1 MTSSVVCATDNLSAI
16 CFQSSVEDLQQLTKF
31 DLSHMA
37 GKRDLAPAL
46 LKFLQEQWRE
56 HILKSDQEYGKFL
69 KEKGVP
75 ADDPMVAPLT

>member
-1 MTSSVVCATDNLSAI
+1 MTNYDFPGLAPHQREHQEMV
-16 CFQSSVEDLQQLTKF
+16 QQLTKF

-75 ADDPMVAPLT
+75 ADDPMVVPLT